1 MNAVTLDR
9 IFELA
14 RTRGEHLVSVYLP
27 TRPFAPGSQEEDT
40 TRLKNLLRDAAA
52 QLEVRGLR
60 SPEIEAL
67 LAPARALTADKAFWL
82 RSGEGLALLLGTDG
96 LDTFQLPAPV
106 TEQVWIA
113 DHYYLRPL
121 LPFAR
126 ADEGDFWLLAL
137 NQKHVRLYRGTSA
150 EMTEVSAEE
159 IPESLAEAMRY
170 DDFEKES
177 LQFHTNQPGA
187 VGGGQAGAVFHGNG
201 EVEIKDELSRFFNAI
216 DRALK
221 EHLHDSE
228 APLVLAGVNYVLPL
242 YRSANTYPHLLEEA
256 IPGSVERVG
265 VSELHARVR
274 AILDARAAASQSRLA
289 EEIKNALGSTRLTA
303 DPETIVSAAH
313 TGRIDTL
320 LLAGPVDWWGS
331 YDAATTKVI
340 LHKARTNGD
349 DELLGLAA
357 LRTLENGGAVL
368 EVTPAQMPHG
378 EAALALLRY

>member
-9 IFELA
+9 ILELA
-14 RTRGEHLVSVYLP
+14 RTRGEHLVSLYLP

-40 TRLKNLLRDAAA
+40 TRLKNLLRDAAG
-52 QLEVRGLR
+52 QLEARGLR

-82 RSGEGLALLLGTDG
+82 RSKEGLGLLLGPGTIE
-96 LDTFQLPAPV
+96 TFQLSAPV
-106 TEQVWIA
+106 AEQVWVS
-113 DHYYLRPL
+113 DRYYLRPL
-121 LPFAR
+121 LPFVS

-137 NQKHVRLYRGTSA
+137 NQKHVRLYRGTRA

-201 EVEIKDELSRFFNAI
+201 EVAVKEELMRFFNTI
-216 DRALK
+216 DRGLK
-221 EHLHDSE
+221 EHLHESD
-228 APLVLAGVNYVLPL
+228 APLILAGVSYVLPL

-256 IPGSVERVG
+256 IQGSVERTG
-265 VSELHARVR
+265 STELHARVR
-274 AILDARAAASQSRLA
+274 AILDARAAASRARVA

-313 TGRIDTL
+313 AGRIDTL
-320 LLAGPVDWWGS
+320 LLAGPSDWWGS
-331 YDAATTKVI
+331 YDPATTRVV

-349 DELLGLAA
+349 DELLGVAA
-357 LRTLENGGAVL
+357 LQTLEDGGVVL
-368 EVTPAQMPHG
+368 EVAPEQMPHG
-378 EAALALLRY
+378 EVALALLRY